1 MADISEITVNNTT
14 YEIKDKVSR
23 ATVEVIIGTQTAAT
37 GAWTGNASFESLK
50 SGQVINY
57 WLPWNGSG
65 NATLNLT
72 LPNGTTTGA
81 KNVYIVNGTRCT
93 THISGGN
100 FIQMVYLE
108 NAIRSGT
115 KYTGWWINAAY
126 NSDTYNR
133 VRYQVS
139 VTAEAAMAVGL
150 VGVFNAS
157 HKFIKLSTTPFDITE
172 PILYVGTAYTASAL
186 TQTNNYIV
194 FGSAFNLTS
203 TVSGFTGVAGK
214 PVFIKGTISGV
225 MLTPTS
231 DVLTTTVPTTDDGY
245 VYMLLGYMN
254 TTTNAVLS
262 SEHPLFKYADGAFRT
277 YAEAVVAEHFPS
289 TGKFKAGTGAV
300 SANYAVAV
308 GESTVASSVAS
319 FAEGSWSHATANY
332 SHAEG
337 ESTTASGESSHAEGS
352 STEASG
358 RCSHAEGSTSSA
370 TGDYSHAEGTMT
382 TLASGVG
389 SHAEGSTTTASGS
402 YAHAEGDHT
411 IANHKS
417 QHAFGEFNVAD
428 ASSAASTARGTY
440 VEIVGG
446 GTSPSVRKN
455 IRTLDWSGNEILA
468 GKLTVGTGPTNNMDV
483 ATKQYVD
490 QVFANLINAQGV
502 NF

>member
-23 ATVEVIIGTQTAAT
+23 STVEVIIGTQTATT
-37 GAWTGNASFESLK
+37 GAWTGKASFESLK

-81 KNVYIVNGTRCT
+81 KNVYIVNSTRCT

-108 NAIRSGT
+108 NAIRNGT
-115 KYTGWWINAAY
+115 KYTGWWINSAY
-126 NSDTYNR
+126 NSDTYDR
-133 VRYQVS
+133 VRYKAS
-139 VTAEAAMAVGL
+139 ITAEAAIAAGL

-172 PILYVGTAYTASAL
+172 PILYIGTAYTASAL

-194 FGSAFNLTS
+194 WGSAFNLAS

-214 PVFIKGTISGV
+214 PVLIKGTLSGV
-225 MLTPTS
+225 MLTPTN
-231 DVLTTTVPTTDDGY
+231 DVLTTTVPTMDDGY
-245 VYMLLGYMN
+245 VYMLLGYMS

-277 YAEAVVAEHFPS
+277 YADAVVADHFPG
-289 TGKFKAGTGAV
+289 TGKFVSGTGTA
-300 SANYAVAV
+300 SANYA
-308 GESTVASSVAS
+308 
-319 FAEGSWSHATANY
+319 
-332 SHAEG
+332 HAEG
-337 ESTTASGESSHAEGS
+337 EDTQARGNSSHAEGCF
-352 STEASG
+352 TVTDGEAA
-358 RCSHAEGSTSSA
+358 HAEGYMAGAS
-370 TGDYSHAEGTMT
+370 GDYSHAAGEYTV
-382 TLASGVG
+382 ASRKGQVV
-389 SHAEGSTTTASGS
+389 
-402 YAHAEGDHT
+402 
-411 IANHKS
+411 
-417 QHAFGEFNVAD
+417 FGRYNVAEQ
-428 ASSAASTARGTY
+428 SSETLRKQYGSY
-440 VEIVGG
+440 VEIVGNG
-446 GTSPSVRKN
+446 DEDTRSN
-455 IRTLDWSGNEILA
+455 ARTLDWNGNEVLS

-502 NF
+502 SF